1 MSDKIKRNS
10 QVRSDKK
17 NKLSEIARTEKQIIE
32 FEKEK
37 QEMVDRN
44 NQIQQDLPRL
54 EEDYKSLVEEKKMK
68 EQQFEQ
74 VDIKVRQQ
82 TEQLRREKE

>member
-1 MSDKIKRNS
+1 MINN
-10 QVRSDKK
+10 DKK